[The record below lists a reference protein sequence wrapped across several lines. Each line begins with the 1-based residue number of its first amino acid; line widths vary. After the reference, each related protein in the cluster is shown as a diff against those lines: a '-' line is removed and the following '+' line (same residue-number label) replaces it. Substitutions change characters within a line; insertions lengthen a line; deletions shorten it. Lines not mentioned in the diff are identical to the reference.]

1 MPINLCPFLHCA
13 GYCWWVSSTPF
24 VPLESR
30 TIIFGAGDDAVEPGA
45 AADNRVRVR
54 GRVFALGGP
63 WEGYVLTNHVSYKL
77 LAQTTRIER
86 VQREADTMESSS
98 YRLEAERQKQLELRK
113 KIKRLQSQLTD
124 IPDDDPRL
132 QSPKRKKPDATLLA
146 PATPSPSEH
155 DRSSRGWPLTVS
167 RSQGRK
173 GGSHRLPARDVN
185 HML

>member
-1 MPINLCPFLHCA
+1 MLWNPARRQTIESAFE
-13 GYCWWVSSTPF
+13 VESS
-24 VPLESR
+24 R
-30 TIIFGAGDDAVEPGA
+30 FGLA
-45 AADNRVRVR
+45 VR
-54 GRVFALGGP
+54 GK
-63 WEGYVLTNHVSYKL
+63 GYVLTNHVSYKV